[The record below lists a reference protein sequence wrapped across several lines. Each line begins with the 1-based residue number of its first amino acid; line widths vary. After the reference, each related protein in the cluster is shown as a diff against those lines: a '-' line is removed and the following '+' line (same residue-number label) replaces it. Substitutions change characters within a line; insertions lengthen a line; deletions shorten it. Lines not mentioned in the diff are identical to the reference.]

1 MEEKEAKRVSLKLME
16 TADAA
21 YFSTIDSEGFP
32 HTGAMVNFRNKEQFS
47 DLTSTFEGHE
57 EDFLIY
63 MTTDTASDQF
73 KQIKANP
80 KVSVYFC
87 NPQQIQGLILTG
99 EIEVVTDMDIKKQ
112 LWQDDW
118 KIYYHGGFDSPE
130 YNILCLKPRVG
141 KFWSATTPKPVEFK
155 LSR

>member
-1 MEEKEAKRVSLKLME
+1 MIEKEMKQKCLKLME

-21 YFSTIDSEGFP
+21 YFSTIDSDGFP
-32 HTGAMVNFRNKEQFS
+32 QTGAMVNFRNKEQFS

-63 MTTDTASDQF
+63 LTTDTASDQF

-112 LWQDDW
+112 LWQDGW
-118 KIYYHGGFDSPE
+118 KVYFPGGVEGPE
-130 YNILCLKPRVG
+130 YNVLRLKPASLE
-141 KFWSATTPKPVEFK
+141 FWSVPMPKPVKFK
-155 LSR
+155 LN

>member
-1 MEEKEAKRVSLKLME
+1 ME
-16 TADAA
+16 TADTA

-32 HTGAMVNFRNKEQFS
+32 QTGAMVNFRNKEQFS
-47 DLTSTFEGHE
+47 DLTSIFERHE

-87 NPQQIQGLILTG
+87 NPQQIQGLILIG
-99 EIEVVTDMDIKKQ
+99 EIEVVTDMNIKKQ

-118 KIYYHGGFDSPE
+118 KIYYPGGFNSQE

-141 KFWSATTPKPVEFK
+141 KFWSAPTPKPVEFK